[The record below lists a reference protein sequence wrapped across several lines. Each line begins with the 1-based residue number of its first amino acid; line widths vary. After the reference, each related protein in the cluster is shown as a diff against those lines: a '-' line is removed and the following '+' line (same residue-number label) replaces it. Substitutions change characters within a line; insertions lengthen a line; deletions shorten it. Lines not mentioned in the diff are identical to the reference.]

1 MSFLQD
7 ILQVIIA
14 PNKAFKQIVTNPKYL
29 GALII
34 LLLFIGVQIGY
45 EYVQFSRTYTEQTFP
60 VIFFNGPDLVNEL
73 PTYTNSSSWTGGS
86 NVNLTD
92 SNDYFNYS
100 IYLQVSARRQ
110 QVQMGIPAFLAIP
123 VCKWRLQIL
132 TTL

>member
-1 MSFLQD
+1 LSFLQD

-14 PNKAFKQIVTNPKYL
+14 PHKAFKQIVTNPKYL

-60 VIFFNGPDLVNEL
+60 VIFFNGPVLINEL

-100 IYLQVSARRQ
+100 IYLAGFGALNKFRWV
-110 QVQMGIPAFLAIP
+110 
-123 VCKWRLQIL
+123 LQHFGN
-132 TTL
+132 TSSNGCFKH